1 MTEFPYAGRV
11 RAALLCRE
19 WARQRRRAG
28 FLSACREQIEPD
40 VCECFQLAYR

>member
-11 RAALLCRE
+11 RAAL
-19 WARQRRRAG
+19 
-28 FLSACREQIEPD
+28 LSACREQIEPD

>member
-1 MTEFPYAGRV
+1 MTEVPHAGRV